1 VTNTY
6 VFVGIGVSDHLAP
19 GRANPYSDMRVW
31 DGVTD
36 AQIHF
41 DATTLPDTVTDDY
54 TIATMIE
61 NTHLQHAL
69 LKRLEQC
76 RQEGAQVDILQK
88 ARVAAIQQGDKDG
101 LDWPKVQL
109 ENGTILNARLLVG
122 LFSFSLIPK

>member
-1 VTNTY
+1 
-6 VFVGIGVSDHLAP
+6 
-19 GRANPYSDMRVW
+19 MRVW

-41 DATTLPDTVTDDY
+41 DATTLPDTVTDDP

-76 RQEGAQVDILQK
+76 RQEGGQVDILQK
-88 ARVAAIQQGDKDG
+88 ARVAAIQHGDKDG
-101 LDWPKVQL
+101 LDWPKVEL
-109 ENGTILNARLLVG
+109 ENGSILNARLLVR
-122 LFSFSLIPK
+122 LLHPPLILKWWTNRMNRLVLMG